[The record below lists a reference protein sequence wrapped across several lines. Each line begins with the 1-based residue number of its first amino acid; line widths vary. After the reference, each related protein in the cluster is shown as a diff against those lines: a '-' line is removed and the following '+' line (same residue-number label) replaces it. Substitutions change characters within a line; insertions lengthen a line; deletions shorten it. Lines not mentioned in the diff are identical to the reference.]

1 MEWFPWFL
9 SQSVYCWYIE
19 KLLISVHSFCVLL
32 YILFLLIYFIMGGYF
47 NCVVLVEVCFITYVV
62 IYFGK
67 SSMDAKKNVYSAA
80 IRWNTLQM
88 SFKSIS
94 FMVLFSCR
102 ISLLIFYLD
111 VLSIEEIGVL
121 GLPTIILSA
130 PICSFKLKSICF
142 MNLGALMFS
151 AYIFRI
157 VTSSCWIVPFITM

>member
-1 MEWFPWFL
+1 
-9 SQSVYCWYIE
+9 
-19 KLLISVHSFCVLL
+19 
-32 YILFLLIYFIMGGYF
+32 
-47 NCVVLVEVCFITYVV
+47 
-62 IYFGK
+62 
-67 SSMDAKKNVYSAA
+67 
-80 IRWNTLQM
+80 M